1 MLLKTL
7 LKKGEWVMAEKQ
19 DEMGSIFS
27 FIKGQVDKLPIS
39 QSKKTKMLDQLLK
52 LKTMTVDARE
62 PRIALVGRRGSGKS
76 SLINAMFGQERQYVS
91 SVKSGTGKGKWLWYP
106 SDAEPKIRLLDSR
119 GLGESEAPTEE
130 FEEDT
135 PLDELI
141 NAVTE
146 EQPDVFLFLIKAK
159 EADSRIEEDLQELNK
174 LRKIVKENHHYDV
187 PVICVVTQVDE
198 LDPPHYKQV
207 PFDANPKKKNNIDE
221 AIALMSKRFKD
232 SEIPLLNIIPTCS
245 YIDFDESGNIEYDM
259 RWNIDLL
266 SDYLIEALPSEAK
279 LKTAK
284 AMQSQFVKKK
294 FARTIVGTFTA
305 IAGLI
310 GAEPIPFADF
320 PILTGIQGLMIVVI
334 GFIADKEINTK
345 TASEFIA
352 ALGIN
357 VGIGLLVREGVR
369 AAVRFIPGAG
379 LVVSG
384 AVAGAVTYGIGQAA
398 IAYFL
403 ENKNIDQAKEAY
415 KNANKEYKNEDI
427 DS

>member
-1 MLLKTL
+1 
-7 LKKGEWVMAEKQ
+7 MAEKQ

-130 FEEDT
+130 FDEDT

-141 NAVTE
+141 KAVTE

-174 LRKIVKENHHYDV
+174 LRKIVKENHHYEV

-207 PFDANPKKKNNIDE
+207 PFDANPKKKKNIDE
-221 AIALMSKRFKD
+221 AIALMSKRFKE

>member
-1 MLLKTL
+1 
-7 LKKGEWVMAEKQ
+7 MAEKQ

-39 QSKKTKMLDQLLK
+39 QSKKTKMLDQLLQ

-141 NAVTE
+141 KAVTE

-198 LDPPHYKQV
+198 LDPPHYKQI
-207 PFDANPKKKNNIDE
+207 PFDANPKKKKNIDE
-221 AIALMSKRFKD
+221 AIALMSKRFKE

>member
-1 MLLKTL
+1 M
-7 LKKGEWVMAEKQ
+7 VEKH

-39 QSKKTKMLDQLLK
+39 QSKKNKMLDQLLK

-119 GLGESEAPTEE
+119 GLGESEAPTEQ
-130 FEEDT
+130 FEEET

-141 NAVTE
+141 KAVTE

-159 EADSRIEEDLQELNK
+159 ETDSRIEEDLQELNK

-198 LDPPHYKQV
+198 LDPPHYKQT
-207 PFDANPKKKNNIDE
+207 PFDANPKKKQNIDE
-221 AIALMSKRFKD
+221 AIALMSKRFKE

-245 YIDFDESGNIEYDM
+245 YIDFDDSGNIEYDM

-305 IAGLI
+305 IASLI

>member
-1 MLLKTL
+1 
-7 LKKGEWVMAEKQ
+7 MAEKQ

-39 QSKKTKMLDQLLK
+39 QSKKTKMLDQLLQ

-141 NAVTE
+141 KAVTE

-207 PFDANPKKKNNIDE
+207 PFDANPKKKKNIDE
-221 AIALMSKRFKD
+221 AIALMSKRFKE

-334 GFIADKEINTK
+334 GFIADKEINMK

>member
-1 MLLKTL
+1 
-7 LKKGEWVMAEKQ
+7 MAEKQ

-39 QSKKTKMLDQLLK
+39 QSKKTKMLDQLLQ

-141 NAVTE
+141 KAVTE

-207 PFDANPKKKNNIDE
+207 PFDANPKKKKNIDE
-221 AIALMSKRFKD
+221 AIVLMSKRFKE

>member
-1 MLLKTL
+1 M
-7 LKKGEWVMAEKQ
+7 VEKH
-19 DEMGSIFS
+19 DEMGSLFT
-27 FIKGQVDKLPIS
+27 FIKGQVNKLPIS
-39 QSKKTKMLDQLLK
+39 ESKKNKMLDQLLK

-106 SDAEPKIRLLDSR
+106 SDSQPKIRLLDSR
-119 GLGESEAPTEE
+119 GLGESETPTEE
-130 FEEDT
+130 YEEET
-135 PLDELI
+135 PMDELI
-141 NAVTE
+141 KAVTE

-159 EADSRIEEDLQELNK
+159 ETDSRIEEDLQELSK
-174 LRKIVKENHHYDV
+174 LRKIVKDKHHYDV
-187 PVICVVTQVDE
+187 PVICVITQVDE

-207 PFDANPKKKNNIDE
+207 PFDAHPKKKQHIDE
-221 AIALMSKRFKD
+221 AIGLMAKRFKE
-232 SEIPLLNIIPTCS
+232 SEIPLLNIIPICS
-245 YIDFDESGNIEYDM
+245 YIDFDEKGNIEYDM

-284 AMQSQFVKKK
+284 AIQSQFVKKK

-305 IAGLI
+305 IASLI

-334 GFIADKEINTK
+334 GFIADKDINTK
-345 TASEFIA
+345 TASEFIT

-379 LVVSG
+379 LAVSG

-398 IAYFL
+398 IAYFI
-403 ENKNIDQAKEAY
+403 ENKDMNQAKEAY
-415 KNANKEYKNEDI
+415 KNANKQYKNEDI

>member
-1 MLLKTL
+1 
-7 LKKGEWVMAEKQ
+7 MAEKQ

-62 PRIALVGRRGSGKS
+62 PRIALVGRRGAGKS

-141 NAVTE
+141 KAVTE

-207 PFDANPKKKNNIDE
+207 PFDANPKKKKNIDE
-221 AIALMSKRFKD
+221 AIALMSKRFKE

-294 FARTIVGTFTA
+294 FALTIVGTFTA

>member
-1 MLLKTL
+1 
-7 LKKGEWVMAEKQ
+7 MAEKQ

-39 QSKKTKMLDQLLK
+39 QSKKTKMLDQLLM

-141 NAVTE
+141 KAVTE

-207 PFDANPKKKNNIDE
+207 PFDANPKKKKNIDE

>member
-1 MLLKTL
+1 
-7 LKKGEWVMAEKQ
+7 MAEKQ

-39 QSKKTKMLDQLLK
+39 QSKKTKMLDQLLQ

-141 NAVTE
+141 KAVTE

-174 LRKIVKENHHYDV
+174 LRKIVKENHHYEV

-207 PFDANPKKKNNIDE
+207 PFDANPKKKKNIDE
-221 AIALMSKRFKD
+221 AIALMSKRFKE

>member
-1 MLLKTL
+1 M
-7 LKKGEWVMAEKQ
+7 VEKH
-19 DEMGSIFS
+19 DEMGSIFN

-39 QSKKTKMLDQLLK
+39 QVKKNKMLDQLLK

-106 SDAEPKIRLLDSR
+106 NDSVPKIRLLDSR

-130 FEEDT
+130 FEEET
-135 PLDELI
+135 PMGELI
-141 NAVTE
+141 KAVTE

-159 EADSRIEEDLQELNK
+159 ETDSRIEEDLQELNK

-207 PFDANPKKKNNIDE
+207 PFDANPKKKQNIDE
-221 AIALMSKRFKD
+221 AIALMSKRFKE
-232 SEIPLLNIIPTCS
+232 SEIPLLNIIPICS

-284 AMQSQFVKKK
+284 AMQSKFVKKK

-379 LVVSG
+379 LAVSG

-403 ENKNIDQAKEAY
+403 ENKDIDQAKEAY
-415 KNANKEYKNEDI
+415 KNANKDYKNEDI

>member
-1 MLLKTL
+1 M
-7 LKKGEWVMAEKQ
+7 VEKH
-19 DEMGSIFS
+19 DEMGSLFT
-27 FIKGQVDKLPIS
+27 FIKGQVNKLPIS
-39 QSKKTKMLDQLLK
+39 ESKKNKMLDQLLK

-91 SVKSGTGKGKWLWYP
+91 PVKSGTGKGKWLWYP
-106 SDAEPKIRLLDSR
+106 SDSQPKIRLLDSR
-119 GLGESEAPTEE
+119 GLGESETPTEDY
-130 FEEDT
+130 EEET
-135 PLDELI
+135 PMDELI
-141 NAVTE
+141 KAVTE

-159 EADSRIEEDLQELNK
+159 ETDSRIEEDLQELSK
-174 LRKIVKENHHYDV
+174 LRKIVKDKHHYDV
-187 PVICVVTQVDE
+187 PVICVITQVDE

-207 PFDANPKKKNNIDE
+207 PFDAHPKKKQHIDE
-221 AIALMSKRFKD
+221 AIGLMAKRFKE
-232 SEIPLLNIIPTCS
+232 SEIPLLNIIPICS
-245 YIDFDESGNIEYDM
+245 YIDFDEKGIIEYDM

-284 AMQSQFVKKK
+284 AIQSQFVKKK

-305 IAGLI
+305 IASLI

-334 GFIADKEINTK
+334 GFIADKDINTK
-345 TASEFIA
+345 TASEFIT

-379 LVVSG
+379 LAVSG

-398 IAYFL
+398 IAYFI
-403 ENKNIDQAKEAY
+403 ENKDMNQAKEAY
-415 KNANKEYKNEDI
+415 KNANKQYKNEDI
-427 DS
+427 NS

>member
-1 MLLKTL
+1 
-7 LKKGEWVMAEKQ
+7 MAEKQ

-141 NAVTE
+141 KAVTE

-207 PFDANPKKKNNIDE
+207 PFDANPKKKKNIDE

-398 IAYFL
+398 IAYFV

>member
-1 MLLKTL
+1 M
-7 LKKGEWVMAEKQ
+7 VEKH

-39 QSKKTKMLDQLLK
+39 QSKKNKMLDQLLK
-52 LKTMTVDARE
+52 LKSMTVDARE

-119 GLGESEAPTEE
+119 GLGESEAPTEQ
-130 FEEDT
+130 FEEET

-141 NAVTE
+141 KAVTE

-159 EADSRIEEDLQELNK
+159 ETDSRIEEDLQELNK

-198 LDPPHYKQV
+198 LDPPHYKQT
-207 PFDANPKKKNNIDE
+207 PFDANPKKKQNIDE
-221 AIALMSKRFKD
+221 AIALMSKRFKE

-245 YIDFDESGNIEYDM
+245 YIDFDDSGNIEYDM

>member
-1 MLLKTL
+1 
-7 LKKGEWVMAEKQ
+7 MAEKQ

-39 QSKKTKMLDQLLK
+39 QSKKNKMLDQLLK

-62 PRIALVGRRGSGKS
+62 PRIALVGRRGAGKS

-141 NAVTE
+141 KAVTE

-207 PFDANPKKKNNIDE
+207 PFDANPKKKKNIDE
-221 AIALMSKRFKD
+221 AIALMSKRFKE

-320 PILTGIQGLMIVVI
+320 PILAGIQGLMIVVI

>member
-1 MLLKTL
+1 M
-7 LKKGEWVMAEKQ
+7 VEKH

-39 QSKKTKMLDQLLK
+39 QSKKNKMLDQLLK

-130 FEEDT
+130 FEEET

-141 NAVTE
+141 KAVTE

-159 EADSRIEEDLQELNK
+159 ETDSRIEEDLQELNK

-198 LDPPHYKQV
+198 LDPPHYKQT
-207 PFDANPKKKNNIDE
+207 PFDANPKKKQNIDE
-221 AIALMSKRFKD
+221 AIALMSKRFKE

-245 YIDFDESGNIEYDM
+245 YIDFDENGNIEYDM

-379 LVVSG
+379 LAVSG

>member
-1 MLLKTL
+1 M
-7 LKKGEWVMAEKQ
+7 VEKH

-27 FIKGQVDKLPIS
+27 FIKGQVNKLPIS
-39 QSKKTKMLDQLLK
+39 QSKKNKMLDQLLK

-130 FEEDT
+130 FEEET
-135 PLDELI
+135 PMDELI
-141 NAVTE
+141 KAVTE

-159 EADSRIEEDLQELNK
+159 ETDSRIEEDLQELKK

-207 PFDANPKKKNNIDE
+207 PFDANPKKKQNIDE
-221 AIALMSKRFKD
+221 AIALMSKRFKESD
-232 SEIPLLNIIPTCS
+232 IPLLNTIPTCS
-245 YIDFDESGNIEYDM
+245 YIDFDEGGNIEYDM
-259 RWNIDLL
+259 RWNIELL

-305 IAGLI
+305 IAGII

-379 LVVSG
+379 LAVSG

-403 ENKNIDQAKEAY
+403 ENKDIDQAKEAY

>member
-1 MLLKTL
+1 M
-7 LKKGEWVMAEKQ
+7 GECIMVEKH

-39 QSKKTKMLDQLLK
+39 NSKKNKMLDQLLK

-106 SDAEPKIRLLDSR
+106 SDANPKIRLLDSR

-130 FEEDT
+130 FEEET
-135 PLDELI
+135 PLEEI
-141 NAVTE
+141 MKAVTE

-174 LRKIVKENHHYDV
+174 LRTIVKEKHHYDV

-198 LDPPHYKQV
+198 LDPPHYKQA
-207 PFDANPKKKNNIDE
+207 PFDANPKKKQNIEE
-221 AIALMSKRFKD
+221 AMLLVSKRFD
-232 SEIPLLNIIPTCS
+232 ENDIPLLNIIPICS
-245 YIDFDESGNIEYDM
+245 YIDFDENGNIEYDM

-284 AMQSQFVKKK
+284 AIQSQFVKKK

-305 IAGLI
+305 IAGII

-334 GFIADKEINTK
+334 GFIADKDINTK
-345 TASEFIA
+345 SASEFIA

-369 AAVRFIPGAG
+369 AAVRFIPVAG
-379 LVVSG
+379 IAVSG
-384 AVAGAVTYGIGQAA
+384 AVAGGVTYGIGHAA
-398 IAYFL
+398 IAYFV
-403 ENKNIDQAKEAY
+403 ENKDIDQAKNAY
-415 KNANKEYKNEDI
+415 KNANKNYKNED
-427 DS
+427 DES

>member
-1 MLLKTL
+1 
-7 LKKGEWVMAEKQ
+7 MAEKQ

-39 QSKKTKMLDQLLK
+39 QLKKTKMLDQLLK

-141 NAVTE
+141 KAVTE

-207 PFDANPKKKNNIDE
+207 PFDANPKKKKNIDE
-221 AIALMSKRFKD
+221 AIALMSKRFKE

>member
-1 MLLKTL
+1 M
-7 LKKGEWVMAEKQ
+7 VEKH
-19 DEMGSIFS
+19 DEMGSLFT

-39 QSKKTKMLDQLLK
+39 ESKKNKMLDQLLK

-106 SDAEPKIRLLDSR
+106 SDSQPKIRLLDSR
-119 GLGESEAPTEE
+119 GLGEGETPTEDY
-130 FEEDT
+130 EEET
-135 PLDELI
+135 PMDELI
-141 NAVTE
+141 KAVSE

-159 EADSRIEEDLQELNK
+159 ETDSRIEEDLQELSK
-174 LRKIVKENHHYDV
+174 LRKIVKDKHHYDV
-187 PVICVVTQVDE
+187 PVICVITQVDE

-207 PFDANPKKKNNIDE
+207 PFDAHPKKKQHIDE
-221 AIALMSKRFKD
+221 AIGLMAKRFKE
-232 SEIPLLNIIPTCS
+232 SEIPLLNIIPICS
-245 YIDFDESGNIEYDM
+245 YIDFDEKGNIEYDM

-284 AMQSQFVKKK
+284 AIQSQFVKKK

-305 IAGLI
+305 IASLI

-334 GFIADKEINTK
+334 GFIADKDINTK
-345 TASEFIA
+345 TASEFIT

-379 LVVSG
+379 LAVSG

-398 IAYFL
+398 IAYFI
-403 ENKNIDQAKEAY
+403 ENKDMNQAKEAY
-415 KNANKEYKNEDI
+415 KNANKQYKNEDI
-427 DS
+427 NS

>member
-1 MLLKTL
+1 
-7 LKKGEWVMAEKQ
+7 MAEKQ

-141 NAVTE
+141 KAVTE

-207 PFDANPKKKNNIDE
+207 PFDANPKKKKNIDE

-305 IAGLI
+305 IASLI

>member
-1 MLLKTL
+1 M
-7 LKKGEWVMAEKQ
+7 VEKH
-19 DEMGSIFS
+19 DEMGSLFT
-27 FIKGQVDKLPIS
+27 FIKGQVNKLPIS
-39 QSKKTKMLDQLLK
+39 ESKKNKMLDQLLK

-91 SVKSGTGKGKWLWYP
+91 PVKSGTGKGKWLWYP
-106 SDAEPKIRLLDSR
+106 SDFQPKIRLLDSR
-119 GLGESEAPTEE
+119 GLGESETPTEDY
-130 FEEDT
+130 EEET
-135 PLDELI
+135 PMDELI
-141 NAVTE
+141 KAVTE

-159 EADSRIEEDLQELNK
+159 ETDSRIEEDLQELSK
-174 LRKIVKENHHYDV
+174 LRKNVKDKHHYDV
-187 PVICVVTQVDE
+187 PVICVITQVDE

-207 PFDANPKKKNNIDE
+207 PFDAHPKKKQHIDE
-221 AIALMSKRFKD
+221 AIGLMAKRFKE
-232 SEIPLLNIIPTCS
+232 SEIPLLNIIPICS
-245 YIDFDESGNIEYDM
+245 YIDFDEKGNIEYDM

-284 AMQSQFVKKK
+284 AIQSQFVKKK

-305 IAGLI
+305 IASLI

-334 GFIADKEINTK
+334 GFIADKDINTK
-345 TASEFIA
+345 TASEFIT

-379 LVVSG
+379 LAVSG

-398 IAYFL
+398 IAYFI
-403 ENKNIDQAKEAY
+403 ENKDMNQAKEAY
-415 KNANKEYKNEDI
+415 KNANKQYKNEDI
-427 DS
+427 NS

>member
-1 MLLKTL
+1 M
-7 LKKGEWVMAEKQ
+7 GECIMVEKN

-39 QSKKTKMLDQLLK
+39 NSKKNKMLDQLLK

-106 SDAEPKIRLLDSR
+106 SDANPKIRLLDSR

-130 FEEDT
+130 FEEET
-135 PLDELI
+135 PLDELMK
-141 NAVTE
+141 AVTE

-174 LRKIVKENHHYDV
+174 LRMLVKEKHHYDV

-198 LDPPHYKQV
+198 LDPPHYKQA
-207 PFDANPKKKNNIDE
+207 PFDANPKKKQNMEE
-221 AIALMSKRFKD
+221 AMMLMSKRFD
-232 SEIPLLNIIPTCS
+232 ESDIPLLNIIPICS
-245 YIDFDESGNIEYDM
+245 YIDFDENGNIEYDM

-284 AMQSQFVKKK
+284 AIQSQFVKRK

-305 IAGLI
+305 IAGII

-334 GFIADKEINTK
+334 GFIADKDINTK
-345 TASEFIA
+345 SASEFIA

-369 AAVRFIPGAG
+369 AAVRFVPVAG
-379 LVVSG
+379 LAVSG
-384 AVAGAVTYGIGQAA
+384 AVAGGVTYGIGQAA
-398 IAYFL
+398 IAYFI
-403 ENKNIDQAKEAY
+403 ENKDINQAKNAY
-415 KNANKEYKNEDI
+415 KNANKNFKNEDI
-427 DS
+427 ES

>member
-1 MLLKTL
+1 
-7 LKKGEWVMAEKQ
+7 MAEKQ

-135 PLDELI
+135 PLDELKK
-141 NAVTE
+141 AVTE

-207 PFDANPKKKNNIDE
+207 PFDANPKKKKNIDE

>member
-1 MLLKTL
+1 
-7 LKKGEWVMAEKQ
+7 MAEKQ

-141 NAVTE
+141 KAVTE

-207 PFDANPKKKNNIDE
+207 PFDANPKKKKNIDE

-334 GFIADKEINTK
+334 GFIADKEINMK

>member
-1 MLLKTL
+1 MVGKH
-7 LKKGEWVMAEKQ
+7 

-39 QSKKTKMLDQLLK
+39 QSKKNKMLDQLLK

-130 FEEDT
+130 FEEET

-141 NAVTE
+141 KAVTE

-159 EADSRIEEDLQELNK
+159 ETDSRIEEDLQELNK

-207 PFDANPKKKNNIDE
+207 PFDANPKKKQNIDE
-221 AIALMSKRFKD
+221 AIALMSKRFIE

-379 LVVSG
+379 LAVSG

>member
-1 MLLKTL
+1 
-7 LKKGEWVMAEKQ
+7 MAEKQ

-141 NAVTE
+141 RAVTD

-207 PFDANPKKKNNIDE
+207 PFDANPKKKKNIDE

-415 KNANKEYKNEDI
+415 KNANKEYRNEDI

>member
-1 MLLKTL
+1 
-7 LKKGEWVMAEKQ
+7 MAEKQ

-141 NAVTE
+141 KAVTE

-207 PFDANPKKKNNIDE
+207 PFDANPKKKKNIDE

-305 IAGLI
+305 IAGII

>member
-1 MLLKTL
+1 M
-7 LKKGEWVMAEKQ
+7 VEKH
-19 DEMGSIFS
+19 DEMGSLFT
-27 FIKGQVDKLPIS
+27 FIKGQVNKLPIS
-39 QSKKTKMLDQLLK
+39 ESKKNKMLDQLLK

-106 SDAEPKIRLLDSR
+106 SDSQPKIRLLDSR
-119 GLGESEAPTEE
+119 GLGESETPTEDY
-130 FEEDT
+130 EEET
-135 PLDELI
+135 PMDELI
-141 NAVTE
+141 KAVTE

-159 EADSRIEEDLQELNK
+159 ETDSRIEEDLQELSK
-174 LRKIVKENHHYDV
+174 LRKIVKDKHHYDV
-187 PVICVVTQVDE
+187 PVICVITQVDE

-207 PFDANPKKKNNIDE
+207 PFDAHPKKKHHIDE
-221 AIALMSKRFKD
+221 AIGLMAKRFKE
-232 SEIPLLNIIPTCS
+232 SEIPLLNIIPICS
-245 YIDFDESGNIEYDM
+245 YIDFDEKGIIEYDM

-284 AMQSQFVKKK
+284 AIQSQFVKKK

-305 IAGLI
+305 IASLI

-334 GFIADKEINTK
+334 GFIADKDINTK
-345 TASEFIA
+345 TASEFIT

-379 LVVSG
+379 LAVSG

-398 IAYFL
+398 IAYFI
-403 ENKNIDQAKEAY
+403 ENKDMNQAKEAY
-415 KNANKEYKNEDI
+415 KNANKQYKNEDI
-427 DS
+427 NS

>member
-1 MLLKTL
+1 
-7 LKKGEWVMAEKQ
+7 MAEKQ

-39 QSKKTKMLDQLLK
+39 QSKKTKMLDQLLQ

-141 NAVTE
+141 KAVTE

-198 LDPPHYKQV
+198 LDPPHYKQI
-207 PFDANPKKKNNIDE
+207 PFDANPKKKKNIDE

-398 IAYFL
+398 ISYFL

>member
-1 MLLKTL
+1 
-7 LKKGEWVMAEKQ
+7 MAEKH

-39 QSKKTKMLDQLLK
+39 QSKKNKMLDQLLK

-130 FEEDT
+130 FEEET
-135 PLDELI
+135 PLDELMK
-141 NAVTE
+141 AVTE

-159 EADSRIEEDLQELNK
+159 ETDSRIEEDLQELNK

-207 PFDANPKKKNNIDE
+207 PFDANPKKKKNIDE
-221 AIALMSKRFKD
+221 AIDLMSKRFKD

-379 LVVSG
+379 LAVSG

>member
-1 MLLKTL
+1 
-7 LKKGEWVMAEKQ
+7 MAEKQ

-141 NAVTE
+141 KAVTE

-207 PFDANPKKKNNIDE
+207 PFDANPKKKKNIDE

-294 FARTIVGTFTA
+294 FAWTIVGTFTA

>member
-1 MLLKTL
+1 M
-7 LKKGEWVMAEKQ
+7 VEKH

-27 FIKGQVDKLPIS
+27 FIKGQVNKLPIS
-39 QSKKTKMLDQLLK
+39 QSKKNKMLDQLLK

-130 FEEDT
+130 FEEET
-135 PLDELI
+135 PMDELI
-141 NAVTE
+141 KAVTE

-159 EADSRIEEDLQELNK
+159 ETDSRIEEDLQELKK

-207 PFDANPKKKNNIDE
+207 PFDANPKKKQNIDE
-221 AIALMSKRFKD
+221 AIALMSKRFKESD
-232 SEIPLLNIIPTCS
+232 IPLLNTIPTCS
-245 YIDFDESGNIEYDM
+245 YIDFDEGGNIEYDM
-259 RWNIDLL
+259 RWNIELL

-305 IAGLI
+305 IAGII

-320 PILTGIQGLMIVVI
+320 PILTGIQSLMIVVI

-379 LVVSG
+379 LAVSG

-403 ENKNIDQAKEAY
+403 ENKDIDQAKEAY

>member
-1 MLLKTL
+1 
-7 LKKGEWVMAEKQ
+7 MAEKQ

-130 FEEDT
+130 FEEET

-141 NAVTE
+141 KAVTE

-207 PFDANPKKKNNIDE
+207 PFDANPKKKKNIDE

-245 YIDFDESGNIEYDM
+245 YIDFDESGNIEFDM

-284 AMQSQFVKKK
+284 VMQSQFVKKK

-345 TASEFIA
+345 TASEFIT

-379 LVVSG
+379 LAVSG

>member
-1 MLLKTL
+1 
-7 LKKGEWVMAEKQ
+7 MAEKQ

-141 NAVTE
+141 KAVTE

-198 LDPPHYKQV
+198 LDPPHYKRV
-207 PFDANPKKKNNIDE
+207 PFDANPKKKKNIDE

>member
-1 MLLKTL
+1 
-7 LKKGEWVMAEKQ
+7 MAEKQ

-141 NAVTE
+141 KAVTE

-207 PFDANPKKKNNIDE
+207 PFDANPKKKKNIDE
-221 AIALMSKRFKD
+221 AIALMSKRFKE

-334 GFIADKEINTK
+334 GFIADKEINMK

-369 AAVRFIPGAG
+369 AAVRFIPGVG

>member
-1 MLLKTL
+1 
-7 LKKGEWVMAEKQ
+7 MAEKH

-39 QSKKTKMLDQLLK
+39 QSKKNKMLDQLLK

-130 FEEDT
+130 FEEET
-135 PLDELI
+135 PLDELMK
-141 NAVTE
+141 AVTE

-159 EADSRIEEDLQELNK
+159 ETDSRIEEDLQELNK

-207 PFDANPKKKNNIDE
+207 PFDANPKKKKNIDE
-221 AIALMSKRFKD
+221 AIDLMSKRFKD